1 MMMTN
6 IAQQISKSFAALDA
20 DRAAFSKMCQEVLKD
35 GQQVTLERGSTG
47 CPSLEGTWTV
57 VDLAGD
63 KFLTKPTPTKKDPE
77 MVKFKCPV
85 DFWMVKAYFLEAT

>member
-1 MMMTN
+1 MMTSTP
-6 IAQQISKSFAALDA
+6 QQISKTFTDLDA

-35 GQQVTLERGSTG
+35 GQQVTLERGSKG

-63 KFLTKPTPTKKDPE
+63 KFMSKPTPTKKDPE
-77 MVKFKCPV
+77 MMKFKCPG
-85 DFWMVKAYFLEAT
+85 DFWMVESYFLEAI